1 MQKEANNAV
10 ASTNEAEG
18 AHFWQAHEA
27 VPSINADELFHVG
40 PFTVANSTMF
50 TFLTIALFLIAI
62 IYARKFK
69 LIPNYFQHMCEM
81 FYEGI
86 LGLLSQIVGN
96 REHAEKIL
104 PVAGAI
110 FTYILLSNLLTMLPG
125 LSSFTYTPMINGVAG
140 EAVPIFRGGT
150 ADFNTTFGL
159 ALASVLF
166 IQYVGIKEN
175 SALGHLSHFIQ
186 LGGIAKAFKGEKG
199 VGQRIGEL
207 GTGVIHFFV
216 GLIEIIGEFAKVISL
231 SLRLFGN
238 MFAHEILTIIIMG
251 SFAILVPVIWM
262 GMGIIVGIVQA
273 VVFTSLITVYYTLV
287 LKKGH

>member
-1 MQKEANNAV
+1 MQKEE
-10 ASTNEAEG
+10 TT
-18 AHFWQAHEA
+18 HFWQAHEG

-40 PFTVANSTMF
+40 PLTVANSTMF
-50 TFLTIALFLIAI
+50 TFLTIFLFVIAI

-69 LIPNYFQHMCEM
+69 LIPNYFQHICEI

-86 LGLLSQIVGN
+86 LGLLTKIVGN

-125 LSSFTYTPMINGVAG
+125 LSSFTYTPMVNGVAG

-166 IQYVGIKEN
+166 IQYVGIREN
-175 SALGHLSHFIQ
+175 GIFGHLSHFIQ
-186 LGGIAKAFKGEKG
+186 LDGMVKAFKGKKSIA
-199 VGQRIGEL
+199 QRAGEL
-207 GTGVIHFFV
+207 GNGIIHFFV

-287 LKKGH
+287 LKKAH

>member
-1 MQKEANNAV
+1 MQKEEP
-10 ASTNEAEG
+10 T
-18 AHFWQAHEA
+18 HFWQAHES

-69 LIPNYFQHMCEM
+69 LIPNYFQHICEI

-86 LGLLSQIVGN
+86 FGLLTKIVGN

-125 LSSFTYTPMINGVAG
+125 LSSFTFTPMVNGVAG

-166 IQYVGIKEN
+166 IQYVGIREN
-175 SALGHLSHFIQ
+175 GIFGHLSHFIQ
-186 LGGIAKAFKGEKG
+186 LDGMAKAFKGKKSIA
-199 VGQRIGEL
+199 QRAGEF
-207 GTGVIHFFV
+207 GNGIIHFFV

-287 LKKGH
+287 LKKAH

>member
-1 MQKEANNAV
+1 MQTEG
-10 ASTNEAEG
+10 ST
-18 AHFWQAHEA
+18 HFWQAHEA
-27 VPSINADELFHVG
+27 VPSINANELFHLG

-50 TFLTIALFLIAI
+50 TFLTIFLFLIAI

-69 LIPNYFQHMCEM
+69 LIPTYFQHMCEI

-86 LGLLSQIVGN
+86 LGLLSQIVGD

-125 LSSFTYTPMINGVAG
+125 LSSFTYTPTLNGVMG

-159 ALASVLF
+159 ALAAVLF
-166 IQYVGIKEN
+166 IQYIGIKEKGVF
-175 SALGHLSHFIQ
+175 GHLAHFIQ
-186 LGGIAKAFKGEKG
+186 LGGMIQAFKGKKSLG
-199 VGQRIGEL
+199 IRAGEF
-207 GTGVIHFFV
+207 GTGIIHFFV
-216 GLIEIIGEFAKVISL
+216 GLIEIIGEFAKIISL

-273 VVFTSLITVYYTLV
+273 IVFTSLITVYYSLV
-287 LKKGH
+287 LKDSH

>member
-1 MQKEANNAV
+1 MQKEESV
-10 ASTNEAEG
+10 
-18 AHFWQAHEA
+18 HFWQAHEPI
-27 VPSINADELFHVG
+27 PSINATELFHVG

-50 TFLTIALFLIAI
+50 TFLAIFLFLIAI

-69 LIPNYFQHMCEM
+69 LIPNYFQHMCEI

-96 REHAEKIL
+96 KEHAEKIL
-104 PVAGAI
+104 PVAGTI
-110 FTYILLSNLLTMLPG
+110 FTYILLSNLLIMLPG
-125 LSSFTYTPMINGVAG
+125 ISSFTFTSVINGVVG
-140 EAVPIFRGGT
+140 EPVSIFRGGT

-159 ALASVLF
+159 ALAAVLF
-166 IQYVGIKEN
+166 IQYVGVKEN
-175 SALGHLSHFIQ
+175 GALSHISHFIQ
-186 LGGIAKAFKGEKG
+186 LDSITKAFKGKKSLG
-199 VGQRIGEL
+199 HRVGEF
-207 GTGVIHFFV
+207 GTGIIHFFV
-216 GLIEIIGEFAKVISL
+216 GLIEMIGEFAKVISL

-287 LKKGH
+287 LKKAH